1 MSNEVELISFCK
13 DYGKFSACKN
23 INFYAGKNSITG
35 ILGPNGAGKTSVLKA
50 ICGLHYQT
58 SGTIKICGTEE
69 TDEFKKLTAFVPEV
83 PELDSSLTVKENL
96 FFEAEISGQKKTE
109 AELTIKNVAEICGLE
124 EVFSKK
130 ISNLSKGFKQR
141 TSLAKAICKLPKILV
156 LDEFSAGL
164 DPAQIASF
172 RKKLKELSS
181 SMTIIF
187 STHHIEEAVSLCNRI
202 YIIANGEV
210 AACGTEKEITKKF
223 NCKNL
228 EKAFIC
234 ATEKSQ

>member
-23 INFYAGKNSITG
+23 INFYAEKNSITG

-58 SGTIKICGTEE
+58 SGTVRICGTEE

-83 PELDSSLTVKENL
+83 PELDSSLTVKETL
-96 FFEAEISGQKKTE
+96 FFEAEISGQKKNE
-109 AELTIKNVAEICGLE
+109 AKLTEICGLE
-124 EVFSKK
+124 KVFNKK
-130 ISNLSKGFKQR
+130 VSGLSKGFKQR
-141 TSLAKAICKLPKILV
+141 TSLAKAVCRLPKILV

-172 RKKLKELSS
+172 RKKLKVLSS

-187 STHHIEEAVSLCNRI
+187 STHHIEEAVSLCNII
-202 YIIANGEV
+202 YIISNGEV
-210 AACGTEKEITKKF
+210 AACGTEKEIVKKF

-228 EKAFIC
+228 EEAFIL

>member
-23 INFYAGKNSITG
+23 INFYAEKNSITG

-50 ICGLHYQT
+50 ICGLNYQT
-58 SGTIKICGTEE
+58 SGTVRICGTEE

-83 PELDSSLTVKENL
+83 PELDSSLTVKETL
-96 FFEAEISGQKKTE
+96 FFEAEISGQKKNE
-109 AELTIKNVAEICGLE
+109 AELTVEKATEICGLE
-124 EVFSKK
+124 KVFNKK
-130 ISNLSKGFKQR
+130 VSGLSKGFKQR
-141 TSLAKAICKLPKILV
+141 TSLAKAVCRLPKILV

-172 RKKLKELSS
+172 RKKLKVLSS

-187 STHHIEEAVSLCNRI
+187 STHHIEEAVSLCNII
-202 YIIANGEV
+202 YIISNGEV
-210 AACGTEKEITKKF
+210 AACGTEKEIVKKF

-228 EKAFIC
+228 EEAFIL

>member
-1 MSNEVELISFCK
+1 MSNEIELISFCK
-13 DYGKFSACKN
+13 DYGKFPACKN
-23 INFYAGKNSITG
+23 INFYAEKNSITG

-58 SGTIKICGTEE
+58 SGTLKICGTEE
-69 TDEFKKLTAFVPEV
+69 IDKFKKLTAFVPEV
-83 PELDSSLTVKENL
+83 PELDSSLTVKETL
-96 FFEAEISGQKKTE
+96 FFEAEISGLKKTE
-109 AELTIKNVAEICGLE
+109 TELTIKNAAEICGLE

-130 ISNLSKGFKQR
+130 ISELSKGFKQR

-172 RKKLKELSS
+172 RKKIKELSS

-202 YIIANGEV
+202 YIISNGEV

-228 EKAFIC
+228 EEAFIC

>member
-13 DYGKFSACKN
+13 NYGKVSACKN
-23 INFYAGKNSITG
+23 IYFHAEKNSITG

-50 ICGLHYQT
+50 ICGLHYKT
-58 SGTIKICGTEE
+58 IGTVKICGTEE
-69 TDEFKKLTAFVPEV
+69 ADEFKKLTSFVPEV
-83 PELDSSLTVKENL
+83 PELDLNLTVKETL
-96 FFEAEISGQKKTE
+96 FFEAEISGQKKNE
-109 AELTIKNVAEICGLE
+109 AELTVKKAAAIFGLE

-130 ISNLSKGFKQR
+130 NSELSKGFKQR

-164 DPAQIASF
+164 DPAQIVSF
-172 RKKLKELSS
+172 RKKIKDLSS

-210 AACGTEKEITKKF
+210 AACGTEKEIVKEF
-223 NCKNL
+223 NCNNL
-228 EKAFIC
+228 EEAFIC
-234 ATEKSQ
+234 ATEKTQ

>member
-23 INFYAGKNSITG
+23 INFYAGKNYITG

-58 SGTIKICGTEE
+58 SGTVKICGTEE
-69 TDEFKKLTAFVPEV
+69 IDEFKKLTAFVPEV

-124 EVFSKK
+124 EVLSIK

-228 EKAFIC
+228 EEAFIC

>member
-23 INFYAGKNSITG
+23 INFYAEKNSITG

-83 PELDSSLTVKENL
+83 PELDSSLTVKETL
-96 FFEAEISGQKKTE
+96 FFEAEISGQKKNE
-109 AELTIKNVAEICGLE
+109 AEMTVKKAAEICGLE

-228 EKAFIC
+228 EEAFIC